1 MSPLCSGLFLMVL
14 SNYVSLR
21 SYWCMTPTGCQLL
34 HKRKVA
40 ILHKHTFVHTYTLVQ
55 ENCTKPHSS
64 FAHFKFSSSTLEY
77 QSEFSHLCLRL
88 FFFLAAQ
95 KVQDTLCNFFVFTM
109 SKKIF
114 NGFFQVVFLF
124 QAALLLKYVQHMV
137 WHHLANLSSLPWML
151 VKNQ

>member
-21 SYWCMTPTGCQLL
+21 SYWRMTPTGCQLL

-64 FAHFKFSSSTLEY
+64 FAHFKFSSSTLKY

-88 FFFLAAQ
+88 FFFSCP
-95 KVQDTLCNFFVFTM
+95 KGSRHFVIFFVFTM

-137 WHHLANLSSLPWML
+137 
-151 VKNQ
+151 

>member
-64 FAHFKFSSSTLEY
+64 FAHFKFLIIYTGVPVRVFPSVLKTV
-77 QSEFSHLCLRL
+77 
-88 FFFLAAQ
+88 FLAAQ
-95 KVQDTLCNFFVFTM
+95 KVQDTLCNFFCFHNEQ
-109 SKKIF
+109 KD
-114 NGFFQVVFLF
+114 FQWVLSGSFSFPSSITLEIC
-124 QAALLLKYVQHMV
+124 AAYGLT
-137 WHHLANLSSLPWML
+137 SPC
-151 VKNQ
+151 

>member
-64 FAHFKFSSSTLEY
+64 FAHFKFSSSTLKY

-95 KVQDTLCNFFVFTM
+95 KVQDTLCNFFCFHNEQ
-109 SKKIF
+109 KD
-114 NGFFQVVFLF
+114 FQWVLSGSFSFPSSITLEIC
-124 QAALLLKYVQHMV
+124 AAYGLT
-137 WHHLANLSSLPWML
+137 SPC
-151 VKNQ
+151 